1 MVTKITSL
9 RVSGQTAAELTDH
22 SDVWH
27 AVDKEDV
34 AARKLGCYLY
44 QDDLICVLWIF
55 L

>member
-9 RVSGQTAAELTDH
+9 GVSGQATTELTDH

-34 AARKLGCYLY
+34 ATRKLSCFLY